1 VSAEQSPDRVGER
14 VRIGVDARKLLDD
27 RRGIGRYTRALLR
40 SWAARSQDRVAI
52 TLLIPDLFPK
62 LLARRLSAEI
72 GAELAVAR
80 TGARG
85 FDLVWYPWNGMTWIA
100 HDTKVATVHD
110 CWPFA
115 SPAQNSAIRRNEQAP
130 FIRTAEHAACIIT
143 DSGFGK
149 SEVVRHLGV
158 DPDRIEVVPL
168 GVETARVGAA
178 NPTGAGSASLKPD
191 YVLFVGQAETRK
203 DLPTLLA
210 AMDLLPEMLR
220 ARFRL
225 VVAGKGQPGS
235 GARLPEHARVEFEGE
250 VSDERLTQLYANAS
264 AFVFPSRYEGF
275 GLPVLEAMSYGAP
288 VVASDAASLPEA
300 AGDAALYFPM
310 GDAAALAAAVGIIL
324 YEPALAQRLRIAGR
338 IRAASMTWDRCAD
351 ATLAV
356 FEHVARARK

>member
-1 VSAEQSPDRVGER
+1 VTTEQPSDRLGAR

-40 SWAARSQDRVAI
+40 SWAARWQDRVAI
-52 TLLIPDLFPK
+52 TLLVPDIFPS
-62 LLARRLSAEI
+62 LLARSLSAEI
-72 GAELAVAR
+72 GSELAVAR

-85 FDLVWYPWNGMTWIA
+85 FDLVWYPWNGMTWVA
-100 HDTKVATVHD
+100 QDTKVATVHD

-130 FIRTAEHAACIIT
+130 FLRTAEHAACIIT
-143 DSGFGK
+143 DSVFGK
-149 SEVVRHLGV
+149 SEVVRHLGF
-158 DPDRIEVVPL
+158 DPDKIEVVPL
-168 GVETARVGAA
+168 GVDAPRSVAAKPAATA
-178 NPTGAGSASLKPD
+178 SASPEPD

-210 AMDLLPEMLR
+210 AMDLLPDMLR
-220 ARFRL
+220 SRFRL
-225 VVAGKGQPGS
+225 VVAGKDQPGS
-235 GARLPEHARVEFEGE
+235 GARLPEHARVAFEGE
-250 VSDERLTQLYANAS
+250 VSDERLAQLYANAS

-275 GLPVLEAMSYGAP
+275 GLPILEAMSYGAP

-300 AGDAALYFPM
+300 AGDAALYFPV
-310 GDAAALAAAVGIIL
+310 GDAAALAAAIGIIL

-338 IRAASMTWDRCAD
+338 IRAASMTWERCAD

-356 FEHVARARK
+356 FERVARATQ

>member
-1 VSAEQSPDRVGER
+1 MSTEQSPDRVGER

-52 TLLIPDLFPK
+52 TLLVPDLFPS
-62 LLARRLSAEI
+62 LLTKRLTAEI

-85 FDLVWYPWNGMTWIA
+85 FDLVWYPWNGMTWVA
-100 HDTKVATVHD
+100 QDTKVATVHD

-115 SPAQNSAIRRNEQAP
+115 SPAQNSSIRRNEQAP
-130 FIRTAEHAACIIT
+130 FLRTAEHAACIIT

-149 SEVVRHLGV
+149 SEVVRHLGF
-158 DPDRIEVVPL
+158 DPDKIEVVPL
-168 GVETARVGAA
+168 GVDAARSVIA
-178 NPTGAGSASLKPD
+178 NPAGASPEPD

-210 AMDLLPEMLR
+210 AMDLLPDMLR
-220 ARFRL
+220 TRFRL
-225 VVAGKGQPGS
+225 VVAGKDQPGS
-235 GARLPEHARVEFEGE
+235 GARLPEHARVDFEGE
-250 VSDERLTQLYANAS
+250 VSDERLAQLYANAS

-275 GLPVLEAMSYGAP
+275 GLPILEAMSYGAP

-300 AGDAALYFPM
+300 AGDAALYFPV
-310 GDAAALAAAVGIIL
+310 GDAAALAAAIGIIL

-356 FEHVARARK
+356 FERVARATK